1 MVLNHNGIQ
10 TGDFVS
16 QTFPYNNYY
25 HFKTTFHPTYL
36 NVLPPLILCIHLWK
50 FLLSKISFKE
60 LENIYHSKIYTTKLD
75 DGRLQKT

>member
-25 HFKTTFHPTYL
+25 HFKTTFQPKYL
-36 NVLPPLILCIHLWK
+36 NVLPGT
-50 FLLSKISFKE
+50 SV
-60 LENIYHSKIYTTKLD
+60 NIVHTSMEVFTK
-75 DGRLQKT
+75 